1 MSFTEIIVLVFAI
14 VFNAAANIL
23 LKLGMKDAG
32 SLGKLGIVRMF
43 TIAVTNAWVWLGLAS
58 FGIAFILYSIVLS
71 RMKLSVAYPIMTSC
85 GFVIVVVAAMLL
97 FSERPSLPM
106 IGGIALIAA
115 GIWVISMSQ

>member
-1 MSFTEIIVLVFAI
+1 MSIAEIIVLICAI
-14 VFNAAANIL
+14 VFNAGANIL

-32 SLGKLGIVRMF
+32 SLGKLGILKMIE
-43 TIAVTNAWVWLGLAS
+43 IAITNIWVWLGLAS

-85 GFVIVVVAAMLL
+85 GFVIVVIAAMFL
-97 FSERPSLPM
+97 FAEQLSLAK

-115 GIWVISMSQ
+115 GIWVIGLVQ